1 MSRRVKLHEQIEL
14 VCRFWY
20 FLSRP
25 VDLIGLPAIITFQSR
40 LGFINFALKMWSFLC
55 HECHSVSIT
64 DFIPHMWQTVSCES
78 KGTIPT
84 TIRSITL
91 HSSFTSMA
99 VQTGSLK
106 ATVVTPDSA
115 PTSRASDPPPLRP
128 NCRHGY
134 TQWGG
139 GFYRWRCGDYDDD
152 DYGGGGVTCHSLSL
166 GLVLSYQAHHPP
178 LMTSATYPGEARV
191 RWEKHA
197 TGIGRTRSTACVLPR
212 ARLCLADMSVLFFL
226 LIF

>member
-1 MSRRVKLHEQIEL
+1 M
-14 VCRFWY
+14 
-20 FLSRP
+20 
-25 VDLIGLPAIITFQSR
+25 FQSR

-64 DFIPHMWQTVSCES
+64 DFIPHMWQTISCES
-78 KGTIPT
+78 KGMIPT

-106 ATVVTPDSA
+106 ATVVTPTLHQPRGPVTRPPCT
-115 PTSRASDPPPLRP
+115 PTVAMVTH
-128 NCRHGY
+128 NGVG
-134 TQWGG
+134 GG

-212 ARLCLADMSVLFFL
+212 ARLCLADMSVLFSSHFINKREVIL
-226 LIF
+226 VDELADM